1 MQEPAKLP
9 YAGESPARNSKSIYR
24 GFKMRFL
31 TRKLVKPEDLNA
43 NDTLFG
49 GRLLEWVDEEAAIY
63 AAIETRHKTVVTK
76 SISAINFIAP
86 ARKGD
91 VVEIGVALKK
101 VGRTSITLE
110 VQVRDL
116 TTQKKI
122 VNIDE
127 MVFVCVDSDGKPV
140 KHSLSN

>member
-1 MQEPAKLP
+1 
-9 YAGESPARNSKSIYR
+9 
-24 GFKMRFL
+24 MRFL

-43 NDTLFG
+43 NNTLFG

-63 AAIETRHKTVVTK
+63 AAIEARHKRVVTK

-86 ARKGD
+86 ARQGD
-91 VVEIGVALKK
+91 VVEIGVALKR
-101 VGRTSITLE
+101 VGKTSITLE

-116 TTQKKI
+116 TSHNII

-127 MVFVCVDSDGKPV
+127 MVFVCVDETGRPVRHTLGKT
-140 KHSLSN
+140 KGQ

>member
-1 MQEPAKLP
+1 
-9 YAGESPARNSKSIYR
+9 
-24 GFKMRFL
+24 MRFL

-63 AAIETRHKTVVTK
+63 AAIEARHKKVVTK

-91 VVEIGVALKK
+91 VVEIGVALKR
-101 VGRTSITLE
+101 VGKTSITLE

-116 TTQKKI
+116 TSQNII

-127 MVFVCVDSDGKPV
+127 MVFVCVDENGRPVRHTLGKT
-140 KHSLSN
+140 KGQ

>member
-1 MQEPAKLP
+1 
-9 YAGESPARNSKSIYR
+9 
-24 GFKMRFL
+24 MRFL

-43 NDTLFG
+43 NNTLFG

-63 AAIETRHKTVVTK
+63 AAIEARHKRVVTK

-86 ARKGD
+86 ARQGD
-91 VVEIGVALKK
+91 VVEIGVALKR
-101 VGRTSITLE
+101 VGKTSITLE

-116 TTQKKI
+116 TTQHII

-127 MVFVCVDSDGKPV
+127 MVFVCVDETGRPVRHTLGKT
-140 KHSLSN
+140 KGQ

>member
-1 MQEPAKLP
+1 
-9 YAGESPARNSKSIYR
+9 
-24 GFKMRFL
+24 MRFL

-63 AAIETRHKTVVTK
+63 AAIEARHKRVVTK
-76 SISAINFIAP
+76 SISAINFVAP
-86 ARKGD
+86 AKQGD
-91 VVEIGVALKK
+91 VVEIGVALKR
-101 VGRTSITLE
+101 VGKTSITLE

-116 TTQKKI
+116 TSQNII

-127 MVFVCVDSDGKPV
+127 MVFVCVDENGKPMRHTLGKTRSV
-140 KHSLSN
+140 